1 MSPARKLEKSP
12 HLRIPID
19 PINNI
24 YDLRLLVLVKKA
36 EDAQVV
42 KVGKRRLHKSALLD
56 YAILG
61 KKIDDVVNEGHL
73 VGAQVA
79 AVEEIGE
86 SGLGGGSLQ
95 PYDAADENTQR
106 LFPVFAGVIC
116 FGAHFLPIEQ
126 YLFEGFQFTGG

>member
-61 KKIDDVVNEGHL
+61 KKIDDVVNESQTC
-73 VGAQVA
+73 ATA
-79 AVEEIGE
+79 FFR
-86 SGLGGGSLQ
+86 
-95 PYDAADENTQR
+95 P
-106 LFPVFAGVIC
+106 
-116 FGAHFLPIEQ
+116 
-126 YLFEGFQFTGG
+126 